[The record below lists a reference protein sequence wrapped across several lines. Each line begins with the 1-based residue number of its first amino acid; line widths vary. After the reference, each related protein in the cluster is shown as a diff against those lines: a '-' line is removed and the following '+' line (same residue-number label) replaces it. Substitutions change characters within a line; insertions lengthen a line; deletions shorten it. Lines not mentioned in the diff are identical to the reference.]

1 MKHTYLKTRWD
12 NLSNQIQS
20 KYGDSEQLRN
30 SLLMAWSTIV
40 VKYTEPH
47 RFYHTLDH
55 LEAMFVQADAYPYF
69 KDSKPDEYFNVI
81 AIELAIFFHDIVY
94 ETDASSSENEQRSAI
109 LFRDLL
115 QNRLPALLV
124 DCVTEFI
131 LATKSHR
138 RVSPRKD
145 LNYFLDLD
153 LSILGAAR
161 EEYRRFAMQIRREY
175 EHYPAETFCRE
186 RARFMRGMLL
196 SLDELGVGGL
206 YHTPEIK
213 RDKEEV
219 ARRNVQWECGI
230 LETGTLISEDA
241 L

>member
-1 MKHTYLKTRWD
+1 MDHNFLKTRWD
-12 NLSNQIQS
+12 NLSNQIIY
-20 KYGDSEQLRN
+20 KYGDLERLRD
-30 SLLMAWSTIV
+30 SLLMAWSTILA
-40 VKYTEPH
+40 KYTEPH

-55 LEAMFVQADAYPYF
+55 LQAMFIQADAYPYF
-69 KDSKPDEYFNVI
+69 KVTKSEEDFNII
-81 AIELAIFFHDIVY
+81 AVELAVFFHDVVY

-115 QNRLPALLV
+115 QDHLPALLV
-124 DCVTEFI
+124 DCVIEFI

-153 LSILGAAR
+153 LSILGAER

-175 EHYPAETFCRE
+175 ERYPTEIFCRE

-196 SLDELGVGGL
+196 SLEGEGGGL
-206 YHTPEIK
+206 YRTPEIK
-213 RDKEEV
+213 RDKEE
-219 ARRNVQWECGI
+219 AAWRNVQWECGI
-230 LETGTLISEDA
+230 LETGALISEDVR
-241 L
+241 